1 MWHPTLRPQL
11 NSVFVQRIEQ
21 PRELAVNG
29 FMSSPELLVLP
40 GDVAVSLVLRHML
53 GMGRVVSEF
62 IARALVLTDLALVPS
77 DLRFVSGD
85 HLLMLQQV
93 RLMFV
98 KPGLDAA

>member
-1 MWHPTLRPQL
+1 MD
-11 NSVFVQRIEQ
+11 SVFVQGIEQ

-29 FMSSPELLVLP
+29 FMSPPELLVLL

-53 GMGRVVSEF
+53 GMDRVVS
-62 IARALVLTDLALVPS
+62 S
-77 DLRFVSGD
+77 DKRFVSGD

-98 KPGLDAA
+98 KLGLDAA

>member
-1 MWHPTLRPQL
+1 MDSVLVQL
-11 NSVFVQRIEQ
+11 IEQ

-40 GDVAVSLVLRHML
+40 GDVAVGLVVRYML
-53 GMGRVVSEF
+53 GMGCFVFVF
-62 IARALVLTDLALVPS
+62 IAWVLMLMDLALLAS
-77 DLRFVSGD
+77 DLSFVDGD

-98 KPGLDAA
+98 KLGLDAA